1 MENFT
6 RNSTSLF
13 CVTSQNCL
21 RIHTACS
28 LLASMCA
35 SELKRSMKAGIP
47 WLLRVYFKNVLPL
60 LTLALEFEDNLKE
73 YQDAW
78 YEIQMLVKPEDIP

>member
-1 MENFT
+1 M
-6 RNSTSLF
+6 
-13 CVTSQNCL
+13 
-21 RIHTACS
+21 
-28 LLASMCA
+28 
-35 SELKRSMKAGIP
+35 
-47 WLLRVYFKNVLPL
+47 LLRVYFKNVLPL